1 VESRLSEVG
10 AMLDLV
16 QWEKEAV
23 FPQVHLWPLGPGRG
37 RRRFSSADIARASI
51 GPDDQFCVGYNG
63 TGGYFLGLV
72 LSVGKAKERFSPRGS
87 FMLDSI
93 LAFDHAEVKDAYLGQ
108 INMIT
113 VSSFCGPQG
122 VIWGYDVARNILPPS
137 PWPAWELPE
146 ELEGTKIIWGERI
159 REATRLLFG
168 TARKRHFPL
177 LPGSHVNCACKY
189 KVARGPTWIYA
200 AVGIGIPEDRAG
212 AACLLMEDV
221 GCLGGAKDADLDR
234 TRSRIALDMACSVVR
249 IGENHATRYPTVVVD
264 VEMAWVSEREV
275 GCALVAAPYFHI
287 ARKAYHPE
295 LPWMSLQEWY
305 ALKREHFLD
314 RYVDVEE

>member
-1 VESRLSEVG
+1 MME
-10 AMLDLV
+10 LV
-16 QWEKEAV
+16 QLEEREAFIPHV
-23 FPQVHLWPLGPGRG
+23 FLWPLGSGRG
-37 RRRFSSADIARASI
+37 NRRFSPSEIVRASI
-51 GPDDQFCVGYNG
+51 GPDEQFCVGYNG

-72 LSVGKAKERFSPRGS
+72 VSVGKTARKFSPSGS
-87 FMLDSI
+87 SLLDSI
-93 LAFDHAEVKDAYLGQ
+93 LAFDQAEVKDAYLGQ

-122 VIWGYDVARNILPPS
+122 VIWGYDVARDMLPFNPLAA
-137 PWPAWELPE
+137 PVLPE
-146 ELEGTKIIWGERI
+146 ELEGIRI
-159 REATRLLFG
+159 LWADRVREATRLLFG

-189 KVARGPTWIYA
+189 KTARGPVLMYA
-200 AVGIGIPEDRAG
+200 AVGIGIPEDRSL

-221 GCLGGAKDADLDR
+221 GCLEGLENNDIPGL
-234 TRSRIALDMACSVVR
+234 RSHIAVDMARSVVL
-249 IGENHATRYPTVVVD
+249 IGKNHDVSYPTVLVD
-264 VEMAWVSEREV
+264 VEVSWIGEDEV

-305 ALKREHFLD
+305 ALKRVNFLD
-314 RYVDVEE
+314 NKGEAL